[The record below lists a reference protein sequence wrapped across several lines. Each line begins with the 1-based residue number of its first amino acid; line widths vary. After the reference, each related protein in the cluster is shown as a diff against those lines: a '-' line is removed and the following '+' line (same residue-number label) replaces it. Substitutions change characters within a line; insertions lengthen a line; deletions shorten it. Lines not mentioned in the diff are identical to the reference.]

1 MKEKLN
7 ILVEC
12 YAQASILL
20 DQFSVVLKSLPE
32 VSARSA
38 SEPEFDLVLSDSPIT
53 RCYNNTDDFRELY
66 KKVKAIMSTVDEQ
79 KTSLYKLTN
88 ATPKK
93 IGDSVEFNVV
103 SQSHIDI
110 TNEVKMNLT
119 KIIDSSDAILNEYNF
134 KLTKNIFNDY
144 KSRHPLL
151 RGLEN
156 LVKYLKETVIELD
169 KLDQPVDQEMDDL
182 CSTTIVT
189 QVEDIAATMLLI
201 IQSLYKKHL
210 PLDKSIENIDVL
222 NAIDEIIDEENNS
235 KDESK
240 EILEDKH
247 LKELLHEK
255 LSTDTK
261 LLQLDTL
268 INKIQHLLANYV
280 QYIAV
285 RRETDE
291 VRTAVMR
298 LVPILE
304 QVVLF
309 VQYFVSQKVAVHRV
323 SCKMLSVLL
332 KIFSDLAMKG
342 YVKFISM

>member
-20 DQFSVVLKSLPE
+20 DQFCIVLESLPE
-32 VSARSA
+32 VTARSA

-66 KKVKAIMSTVDEQ
+66 KKVKAIMSTVDKQ

-93 IGDSVEFNVV
+93 IGDSVESNVV

-110 TNEVKMNLT
+110 TNEGKMNLT
-119 KIIDSSDAILNEYNF
+119 KIIDSSDAILKEYNF
-134 KLTKNIFNDY
+134 KLKNNIFNDY

-156 LVKYLKETVIELD
+156 LVKYLKETVTELD

-182 CSTTIVT
+182 CSTTIVK
-189 QVEDIAATMLLI
+189 QAEDITATMLLI
-201 IQSLYKKHL
+201 IQSIYKKHL
-210 PLDKSIENIDVL
+210 PLDKSIENTDVL

-268 INKIQHLLANYV
+268 INKMQHLLANYV
-280 QYIAV
+280 QYIAT
-285 RRETDE
+285 RREVDE

-309 VQYFVSQKVAVHRV
+309 VQYFVSQNVAVHRV